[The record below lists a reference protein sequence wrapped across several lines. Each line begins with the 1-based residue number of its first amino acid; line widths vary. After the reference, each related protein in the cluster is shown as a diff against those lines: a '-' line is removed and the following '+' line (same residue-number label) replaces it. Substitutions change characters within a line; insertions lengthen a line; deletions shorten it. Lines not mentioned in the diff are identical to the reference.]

1 LNHIS
6 FAVPAGG
13 LLTWTFCAPGISGR
27 FFCARCGSAAPILPH
42 GKSTMKAELVTHAEL
57 ERRRARRD
65 YMRRYRA
72 RGGKPEGLRPY
83 ITTTVVP
90 RAVAEEREA
99 VLAAPRT
106 PDQLLL
112 GDPLPGRS
120 ALDRKKAML
129 RKPSIWR

>member
-1 LNHIS
+1 
-6 FAVPAGG
+6 
-13 LLTWTFCAPGISGR
+13 
-27 FFCARCGSAAPILPH
+27 
-42 GKSTMKAELVTHAEL
+42 MKARRVVTFSEF

-72 RGGKPEGLRPY
+72 RKGKGDSIRPY
-83 ITTTVVP
+83 VMATVVP
-90 RAVAEEREA
+90 CAVEAEREA

-120 ALDRKKAML
+120 ALDRKIARASK
-129 RKPSIWR
+129 RGIWG